1 MQYNLITWLWIY
13 NNVDHENFIKLSPT
27 WHFKLFPESFN
38 NIFLSIWWKGNL
50 KYCMYVTNIIYT
62 SNRTFTE
69 TPPVLCPIYFFSIP
83 SVFIASS
90 FVFIHGPLISSVLFT
105 SCIYYDSLKLYFSY
119 LSPENVAS
127 FSSSSLFSTLSQ
139 KTGSEGLLYSRFFVF
154 KTFFIE
160 KFTPPHFLFPP
171 INALTLE

>member
-1 MQYNLITWLWIY
+1 
-13 NNVDHENFIKLSPT
+13 
-27 WHFKLFPESFN
+27 
-38 NIFLSIWWKGNL
+38 
-50 KYCMYVTNIIYT
+50 MYVANMVYT
-62 SNRTFTE
+62 SNQTFTE

-105 SCIYYDSLKLYFSY
+105 RHIYYESLKLSFPY